1 MTTWV
6 QGLDLD
12 SKAVLRTCC
21 SQKLEEMIH
30 HLQVWVGR
38 GGAGHLPVE
47 PLAFSWGCP
56 QVQGGEPGEAARL
69 LASL

>member
-6 QGLDLD
+6 RGLDLE
-12 SKAVLRTCC
+12 SKALLRVCC

-30 HLQVWVGR
+30 HLQVWVGT
-38 GGAGHLPVE
+38 GGAGRLPTE
-47 PLAFSWGCP
+47 PLAFSWESP
-56 QVQGGEPGEAARL
+56 QVQGGEPGEAARP